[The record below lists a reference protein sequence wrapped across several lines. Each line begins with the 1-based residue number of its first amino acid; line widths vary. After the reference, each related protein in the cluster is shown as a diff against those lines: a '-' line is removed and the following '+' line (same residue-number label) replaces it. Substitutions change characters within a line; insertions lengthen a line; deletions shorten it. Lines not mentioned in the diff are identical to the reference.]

1 MKHHVTIEVDGAHEV
16 AVVAAALQALLRDAL
31 GREHDLQGEAALTV
45 LVTGDERLRE
55 LNREH
60 REIDETT
67 DVLSFPADEGD
78 EFPASPST
86 PDGEPRYLGDI
97 AVSLPEVARK
107 ASAAGIDET
116 LELRHVVLHGL
127 LHLLGYDHESDEQA
141 AEMVARE
148 EAVLGT
154 AIHVDREPD
163 RHD

>member
-1 MKHHVTIEVDGAHEV
+1 MKHNVTIEVDVPFEAQ
-16 AVVAAALQALLRDAL
+16 VAAADLEALLLDAL
-31 GREHDLQGEAALTV
+31 AREDIEGEAALTV

-60 REIDETT
+60 REVDETT
-67 DVLSFPADEGD
+67 DVLSFPADEG
-78 EFPASPST
+78 EAFPAPLSAS
-86 PDGEPRYLGDI
+86 DEEPRYLGDI

-127 LHLLGYDHESDEQA
+127 LHLLGYDHASDGES

-154 AIHVDREPD
+154 AIHADREPD
-163 RHD
+163 GHDS